1 MVIQRRARG
10 KLVAVPNPCKFY
22 LSTTAWRVTSEEI
35 EDVARLPGVVL
46 VAVEEIVVARIG
58 GENAQARIRRT
69 ASATRTTWSSVSA
82 TPLGR

>member
-1 MVIQRRARG
+1 
-10 KLVAVPNPCKFY
+10 
-22 LSTTAWRVTSEEI
+22 
-35 EDVARLPGVVL
+35 VARLPGVVL